1 MILPFTLDPE
11 VTSVYRDASKV
22 RAVVKRMSEPTAQK
36 DFTYH
41 GKTSAGD
48 ITEHRILEIQELGDL
63 GTPYTNAIWYFNHHT
78 TEAVSELD
86 SHIEHWDI
94 VTKHLGR
101 ENVFERVEGFISRT
115 RERILP
121 ACFAIHEADTDDQ
134 AQRSYREMSD
144 RWMKQCS
151 SQSQNYRV
159 EKNVASRSQK
169 HAIRQAEIAA
179 AKVTLQG
186 FRDHMA
192 AWVKEV
198 QTQIQ

>member
-22 RAVVKRMSEPTAQK
+22 RAMVKRMSEPTAQK

-41 GKTSAGD
+41 GKTSGSA
-48 ITEHRILEIQELGDL
+48 ITEHRIREIQELGDL
-63 GTPYTNAIWYFNHHT
+63 GTSYTNATWYFSHHSS
-78 TEAVSELD
+78 EAVSELD
-86 SHIEHWDI
+86 SQISGWDFMS
-94 VTKHLGR
+94 KHLGR
-101 ENVFERVEGFISRT
+101 EDVFGRVDGFVTRT

-121 ACFAIHEADTDDQ
+121 ACFAIDEADINGQ
-134 AQRSYREMSD
+134 ARKSYQELCD

-159 EKNVASRSQK
+159 EKNVAPRSQK

-186 FRDHMA
+186 FRDGMA

>member
-1 MILPFTLDPE
+1 MNTTFKLDPN
-11 VTSVYRDASKV
+11 VVSVYRTAPAVRSVVLRMADSKPQ
-22 RAVVKRMSEPTAQK
+22 A

-41 GKTSAGD
+41 ERSKDGG
-48 ITEHRILEIQELGDL
+48 ITEHRIREIQELGDL
-63 GTPYTNAIWYFNHHT
+63 GTPYTNATWYFSHHT

-86 SHIEHWDI
+86 SHIEHWDFMA
-94 VTKHLGR
+94 KYLGR
-101 ENVFERVEGFISRT
+101 EDVFKRVEGFINRT
-115 RERILP
+115 GKRILP
-121 ACFAIHEADTDDQ
+121 ACLAIHEADTDDQ
-134 AQRSYREMSD
+134 AQKSYREMCE
-144 RWMKQCS
+144 RWMKQSC

-169 HAIRQAEIAA
+169 HVIRQAEIAA

-186 FRDHMA
+186 FRDDMA